1 MFYARLTSTMSSSCK
16 IYFFDAMHS
25 MNADEEEN
33 SFKVEAMKDNRRKR
47 REFYLIFFSS
57 FRLHKK
63 KNYFLE

>member
-47 REFYLIFFSS
+47 REFYLIFFPHSV
-57 FRLHKK
+57 FIRRRII
-63 KNYFLE
+63 FLE